1 MEAIPYT
8 LQVQKFKRN
17 WLQLLLAYLP
27 LAALLVSCPISPPTP
42 KATDWREQV
51 IYFAVTDRFSN
62 GSAAND
68 NGTNTNPG
76 DAADKTNPL
85 GWHGGDFAGL
95 KAKIQEG
102 YFKNLGATALW
113 ITPVT
118 LQVAPIN
125 VDNGPNQGK
134 KFAGYHGYW
143 AEDFLKIDP
152 HFGTLIELKELVK
165 TAHDNNLKIIQDVVV
180 NHSGYGSSLVT
191 AHPDWFHTQA
201 DCDASSNKD
210 QDCPLAGLPDF
221 KQDVPA
227 VTTFLNS
234 TIDFLTKEV
243 GVDGLRID
251 TMKHATDAY
260 WQQFFAAGGAG
271 DPSKIWSVGEVFNG
285 DSSFLAKYIDTLG
298 SPSVFDFGLYFA
310 IKDQLSSAG
319 GNLNAL
325 ADVFAK
331 DNAYKDPSRLTTFV
345 DNHDVPRFI
354 SEALNRGVSDA
365 QAKERLDMALS
376 LIFTS
381 RGTPSVYYGTEIAM
395 AGKGDPYNF
404 ALGESNR
411 EDMDF
416 TKVASSSLASRIKAL
431 SSARAA
437 YSALTKGIQQELWR
451 PNGGAAL
458 LAFRRTLAGEK
469 TVVTLLNNSNTDIEL
484 SSLAGGGLALLGTF
498 EKSATLTEI
507 TGRVSNLTVDANG
520 RLLGT
525 VPARSVLAVTGQA
538 GGSGSTNPALAN
550 VTALQAIP
558 GDAAVKLSWTPVT
571 DNAVTGYRIAYKTA
585 SSSNFT
591 TYNFAPLEK
600 TSTSTIVRGLKNT
613 NAYEF
618 KVSSVDADGR
628 ESANPPSANATP
640 DSSITGSVNFTVDA
654 RSQGDAKLEIRRFDT
669 GSQVTYPLTKNS
681 AKAGYW
687 VGTVS
692 FPLFREIKFK
702 FGNYGTGAK
711 NSGYE
716 GPDQSD
722 RSLVVTDG
730 INFTATY
737 DFISETVPTTAIT
750 GKVSSSGTP
759 LAGALVTSSSNP
771 KLTYAITFADGTY
784 YLPIATG
791 ISSDLTAGTT
801 GYATSSP
808 QTVTAPATGI
818 DFNLLASATTKYAID
833 GDLADWTTPKAAL
846 TNTNNA
852 TAVFGPDN
860 VFTKL
865 LVDWDATYL
874 YVAYEYRSSGNSAI
888 VYLDTTTGGSPKADD
903 FDAWKRAA
911 DFANPVDYFLA
922 RYQDQDVQLRK
933 VNSSTSTSELPSS
946 QYRFGKSGTFPA
958 NATEMAIPWT
968 TLGFSS
974 RPSSTINF
982 FAGVFGG
989 DGYGA
994 GDIAPDGDSVPAT
1007 NNTIGDS
1014 GSNRRANFLTPFAV
1028 NITP

>member
-8 LQVQKFKRN
+8 LRVQKIKRN
-17 WLQLLLAYLP
+17 WLQSLLACLP
-27 LAALLVSCPISPPTP
+27 LAALLVSCPEVQPAP

-68 NGTNTNPG
+68 NGANTNPS

-95 KAKIQEG
+95 KAKIEEG

-113 ITPVT
+113 ITPVV
-118 LQVAPIN
+118 LQVAPIDVN
-125 VDNGPNQGK
+125 DGPNKGK

-152 HFGTLIELKELVK
+152 HFGTLAELKDLVK
-165 TAHDNNLKIIQDVVV
+165 TAHNNNLKIVQDVVI
-180 NHSGYGSSLVT
+180 NHAGYGSSLVT
-191 AHPDWFHTQA
+191 AHPDWFHTDA
-201 DCDASSNKD
+201 DCTASSNKT

-227 VTTFLNS
+227 
-234 TIDFLTKEV
+234 TKEYLNNSIKFLIDEV
-243 GVDGLRID
+243 GIDGLRID

-260 WQQFFAAGGAG
+260 WQQFFAAGGVG
-271 DPSKIWSVGEVFNG
+271 DPSKIWSVGEVADG

-298 SPSVFDFGLYFA
+298 SPSVFDFGLYYA

-331 DNAYKDPSRLTTFV
+331 DNAYKDPTRLTTFV

-354 SEALNRGVSDA
+354 SEATNRGVDAA
-365 QAKERLDMALS
+365 QAKERLDLALS
-376 LIFTS
+376 LIFTA
-381 RGTPSVYYGTEIAM
+381 RGTPTVYYGTEIGM

-416 TKVASSSLASRIKAL
+416 TKVPGSSLAARIKAL
-431 SSARAA
+431 AAARAA
-437 YSALTKGIQQELWR
+437 YPALAHGTQQELWR
-451 PNGGAAL
+451 PNAGAAL
-458 LAFRRTLAGEK
+458 FAFRRTMAGEK
-469 TVVTLLNNSNTDIEL
+469 TVVTLLNNSNADIEL
-484 SSLAGGGLALLGTF
+484 SSLAGGGLPLLGTF
-498 EKSATLTEI
+498 ENSTPLTEI
-507 TGRVSNLTVDANG
+507 TGRSSNLSVDANG
-520 RLLGT
+520 RLIGKI
-525 VPARSVLAVTGQA
+525 PARSALAITGKS
-538 GGSGSTNPALAN
+538 GGGGSTNPALAN
-550 VTALQAIP
+550 VTTLQATP

-571 DNAVTGYRIAYKTA
+571 DASVTGYRIAYKAST
-585 SSSNFT
+585 SSSFT

-600 TSTSTIVRGLKNT
+600 TSTNTIVRGLKNAT
-613 NAYEF
+613 VYEF

-628 ESANPPSANATP
+628 ESVNPPSASATP
-640 DSSITGSVNFTVDA
+640 DASITGSVNFTVDA
-654 RSQGDAKLEIRRFDT
+654 RSQGEAKLEVRRFDT
-669 GSQVTYPLTKNS
+669 GAQLTYPLTKDS
-681 AKAGYW
+681 AKPGYW

-702 FGNYGTGAK
+702 FGNNSGSAK

-722 RSLVVTDG
+722 RSLLVTDNL
-730 INFTATY
+730 NFTAIY
-737 DFISETVPTTAIT
+737 DFISETVPTSAIT
-750 GKVSSSGTP
+750 GKVSANGTP
-759 LAGALVTSSSNP
+759 LVGALVTSSNNP

-784 YLPIATG
+784 RLPISA
-791 ISSDLTAGTT
+791 ISSDLTASST
-801 GYATSSP
+801 GYSTSDA

-818 DFNLLASATTKYAID
+818 DFSLTTSAPKKYTID
-833 GDLADWTTPKAAL
+833 GTLTDWTTPKASL
-846 TNTNNA
+846 LNTNSA

-860 VFTKL
+860 VFAKL
-865 LVDWDATYL
+865 LVDWDDTYL
-874 YVAYEYRSSGNSAI
+874 YVAYEYRASGNSAI
-888 VYLDTTTGGSPKADD
+888 VYLDTTTGGSDKADT
-903 FDAWKRAA
+903 FDAWNRRA

-933 VNSSTSTSELPSS
+933 VNSSTSTTQLPPS
-946 QYRFGKSGTFPA
+946 QYSFGKTGTNPA
-958 NATEMAIPWT
+958 NVSEMAIPWT
-968 TLGFSS
+968 SLGFSS

-982 FAGVFGG
+982 FAGVFGN
-989 DGYGA
+989 DDYGA
-994 GDIAPDGDSVPAT
+994 GDIAPDVDSVPAAAS
-1007 NNTIGDS
+1007 NTIGD
-1014 GSNRRANFLTPFAV
+1014 GNSNRRANFLTPFAV
-1028 NITP
+1028 TITP